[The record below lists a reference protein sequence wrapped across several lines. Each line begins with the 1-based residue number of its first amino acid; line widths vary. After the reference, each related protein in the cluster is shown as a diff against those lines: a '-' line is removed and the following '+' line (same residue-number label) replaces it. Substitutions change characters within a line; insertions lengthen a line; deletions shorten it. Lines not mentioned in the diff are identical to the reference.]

1 MFTQYQFEVDDVIRG
16 DVSAGESIGIRFE
29 GGQKGSLKV
38 INHDDED
45 IKIKDS
51 DKMVLFLYRVT
62 VGGGYTTNDEY
73 YQVVGGSNQGIFFL
87 DESAEKETYKS
98 NSQNFDALEWGTA
111 KAQLLEV
118 ANELPIDQS
127 GLLEYETEQLKA
139 ELESGK
145 ITQDEYNAT
154 LESYTKYATIID

>member
-1 MFTQYQFEVDDVIRG
+1 MTIEEASEKYCIPIKILKEYESMELCKTVKRVM
-16 DVSAGESIGIRFE
+16 GEW
-29 GGQKGSLKV
+29 
-38 INHDDED
+38 HYDDED

-145 ITQDEYNAT
+145 ITQDEYDTT